1 MLVVKSDKSESIEQY
16 LGKRVTI
23 FGVVYIYTGDL
34 VAIDKTWAKLENA
47 SIVYDTG
54 PLMDKKWKDAQRLPH
69 PVLVRLSSVES
80 FMELK

>member
-1 MLVVKSDKSESIEQY
+1 MLVVKNDKLEAIESY

-23 FGVVYIYTGDL
+23 FAMVYIYTGDL
-34 VAIDKTWAKLENA
+34 IAIDKVWAKLENA
-47 SIVYDTG
+47 AIVYETG
-54 PLMDKKWKDAQRLPH
+54 PFTEKEWKDAQKLPK